1 MKKKTILSLNR
12 NFRYL
17 FSPEAP
23 PPIGLHHRIYHGDP
37 GASYGLQSALAA
49 RGVIVEDKF
58 FLNLNTSELT
68 QKGATVTGLPI
79 HVRGTVT
86 GECSEIS
93 KAQFS
98 KLLKQVTSHLSSISN
113 IFIHDGAVGSSSRC
127 SAKVRVISDS
137 PSAILS
143 LSNILWNATT
153 RAVSHDTCPVTTYVA
168 SSIST
173 EAIESATGLHSKG
186 SVGFLAADTERS
198 SLILC
203 GKAFADANGV
213 KQSLAALSEPILAAR
228 GGIPL
233 AARILE
239 LGELVVLLFAPEDII
254 QSSSNL
260 LVSADP
266 GVILAPQG
274 VAPFFR
280 AKNSNTDS
288 PSLYKLPA
296 AIILACSD
304 SSRVLPAISKLSP
317 GQAAFH
323 FLAGY
328 QNGKYIPAFNSGPSC
343 IDPLELSKALF
354 AKMKEITITPLLI
367 NTNDGEKCIAG
378 EDLVELVRSNLS
390 KDISFFQPKGKNLKQ
405 GFKKYLLG
413 KYQEL
418 PEEFSF

>member
-1 MKKKTILSLNR
+1 R
-12 NFRYL
+12 
-17 FSPEAP
+17 
-23 PPIGLHHRIYHGDP
+23 DP
-37 GASYGLQSALAA
+37 GAYGLQSALAA

-58 FLNLNTSELT
+58 FLNLNTFELK
-68 QKGATVTGLPI
+68 QKGATITESLSGLPI

-98 KLLKQVTSHLSSISN
+98 KLLKQACVASHLSSISN

-143 LSNILWNATT
+143 LSNVLWSASI

-173 EAIESATGLHSKG
+173 EAIESAIGLGSKG
-186 SVGFLAADTERS
+186 SMGFLAADTERS

-213 KQSLAALSEPILAAR
+213 KRSLAALSEPILAAR

-233 AARILE
+233 AARIVE
-239 LGELVVLLFAPEDII
+239 LGESVVLLFAPEDII
-254 QSSSNL
+254 QSSSDL

-280 AKNSNTDS
+280 AKISNPDT

-354 AKMKEITITPLLI
+354 AKMKEITINPLLI
-367 NTNDGEKCIAG
+367 NTNVGEKRITG
-378 EDLVELVRSNLS
+378 KDLVEVVRSNLS
-390 KDISFFQPKGKNLKQ
+390 NDISFFQPKGNMNK
-405 GFKKYLLG
+405 LLS
-413 KYQEL
+413 YV
-418 PEEFSF
+418 